1 VLIWLYLAS
10 YLNRKHATGFMWIAT
25 STVHTTEIATLQ
37 EQKYYKVSEK
47 EKEIT

>member
-1 VLIWLYLAS
+1 
-10 YLNRKHATGFMWIAT
+10 MWIAT

-47 EKEIT
+47 EKEITWHDIEQTTLDNKFVYYSD